1 MWTIISGIL
10 IQIIKST
17 FGLVEKKEVDQW
29 KSRAL
34 ALEALVKENKQVADL
49 ESSIRITQEKLAS
62 SPSHSSDD
70 DLLGG
75 VEWNSGK

>member
-34 ALEALVKENKQVADL
+34 ALEALVKENKVVADL
-49 ESSIRITQEKLAS
+49 ETAIVEKQVAIAAEA
-62 SPSHSSDD
+62 PKGTPD
-70 DLLGG
+70 DLLGAG
-75 VEWNSGK
+75 DWNKGK